1 MKNNYFYGLLISLAY
16 TCIFLPN
23 KCGTNPTCKITKYPF
38 IYNSMIIIPINYYY
52 AFHLHHWLIFLTVYI
67 VSWFVK
73 IHDVIIGFSLGLV
86 IQGLLYKDCMDFVCK
101 NPYF

>member
-38 IYNSMIIIPINYYY
+38 IYNSMIIIPI
-52 AFHLHHWLIFLTVYI
+52 
-67 VSWFVK
+67 S
-73 IHDVIIGFSLGLV
+73 
-86 IQGLLYKDCMDFVCK
+86 
-101 NPYF
+101 